1 MFWALSY
8 WEPSQ
13 ESNSIRRVYILGLI
27 MVRDLITTYPI
38 TTAWP
43 KNNLRYQVTARTSK
57 DAHHYYHE
65 PTKTYPTV
73 AHQAWLLTV
82 IETGMLSMGMCQGTA
97 RKMIQKKLISNIS
110 SSIVYLQKYMMKI
123 LWRLSILQLIES
135 N

>member
-38 TTAWP
+38 TTAWQ
-43 KNNLRYQVTARTSK
+43 KNKLRYQGTARPSK
-57 DAHHYYHE
+57 DAHHYYDE
-65 PTKTYPTV
+65 STATYPTV

-97 RKMIQKKLISNIS
+97 RKMIQKNLSPIYLLQSFIYKNTWWKFFG
-110 SSIVYLQKYMMKI
+110 VYPFC
-123 LWRLSILQLIES
+123 